1 MEQAAARR
9 AKGVVHICCI
19 GGAAHAD
26 GPRHGGGIRLGQL
39 GRDRRAMDGE
49 ARAGYLPGVARLD
62 TAFGGLAASDW
73 GGLVYNDLFIY
84 YRTF

>member
-39 GRDRRAMDGE
+39 GRDRKLIEGE
-49 ARAGYLPGVARLD
+49 ARGGDLPGVARLVA
-62 TAFGGLAASDW
+62 AFGGLA
-73 GGLVYNDLFIY
+73 GL
-84 YRTF
+84 